1 MLKEATLHYLH
12 TTESSLSP
20 EELAKVDEAIE
31 DVMAHA
37 EPRTIHRIFPL
48 KETNGILSVDANIN
62 MNYPDLQAHLL
73 GCEACLFI
81 AGTLGV
87 MMDKRLKYVSHT
99 DMAKYVLM
107 DAAASALVEETLDH
121 LEASLPIERTTFRY
135 SPGYGDVPLSLQKE
149 LLAVLDTQ
157 RRIGLAVTA
166 RHLMVPTKSISGFV
180 GIGAVRKVRTCEGC
194 QMFEKCEFRRNN
206 TRCYQVNEE

>member
-87 MMDKRLKYVSHT
+87 MMDK
-99 DMAKYVLM
+99 
-107 DAAASALVEETLDH
+107 
-121 LEASLPIERTTFRY
+121 
-135 SPGYGDVPLSLQKE
+135 E

-157 RRIGLAVTA
+157 RRIGLAVTP